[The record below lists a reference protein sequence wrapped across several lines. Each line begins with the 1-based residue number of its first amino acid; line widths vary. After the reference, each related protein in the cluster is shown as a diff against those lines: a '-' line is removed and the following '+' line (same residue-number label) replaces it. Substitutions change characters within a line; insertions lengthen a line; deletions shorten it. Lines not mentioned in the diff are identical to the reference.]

1 MPVLLLLSYL
11 DRVSRNGEVSA
22 PTPSTQLCIGKVQVL
37 IRGKKNVEKLSTYS
51 FFLWA
56 FDEDLFSLSCIY
68 LGQANDSTNCDQHKQ
83 SKIKNKVLKKK
94 IHYLQKLLNL
104 KDS

>member
-1 MPVLLLLSYL
+1 MG
-11 DRVSRNGEVSA
+11 RSA
-22 PTPSTQLCIGKVQVL
+22 HQHPQHNYALEKF
-37 IRGKKNVEKLSTYS
+37 RGKKNVEKLTRYS

-83 SKIKNKVLKKK
+83 SKIKNKILKKNIIFK
-94 IHYLQKLLNL
+94 
-104 KDS
+104 SF